1 MGEGDSQVLD
11 ALYRGATDSAE
22 FKRALLLVSDQLR
35 CCSSVLISLD
45 AQSPGASLLLS
56 AGQFDGPASRHYAE
70 LAPFDPAPSTFTRL
84 ARGKASTTD
93 RMLTREQLRDGVFL
107 NEFYR
112 PRGFVETLGGHLQ
125 SENAQFALVGFHRG
139 KDRPAFD
146 DDEIAFVERLM
157 PHVSRALSLRRE
169 FIGMQ
174 TSLGMLQSAL
184 ENHGGAVLLLDPS
197 GTALFANSAM
207 RALAR
212 RNDGLS
218 LDRRGYPVPANLQ
231 ARRRLDAMIAVVT
244 EGGPGGTLA
253 IPRPPGLR
261 PYAVL
266 VAPAPGPFLDTS
278 GDRRARTGA
287 LLIVHDTED
296 RVRAD
301 PEIFKETFG
310 MSKGAARLVAAL
322 AADDDLKSYSER
334 EGITIHTARFHL
346 RTALARTGTRT
357 QAELVRMAVRLL
369 SEIRLGK
376 SGG

>member
-1 MGEGDSQVLD
+1 MAEADSQVLD
-11 ALYRGATDSAE
+11 ALYRGAADSAE
-22 FKRALLLVSDQLR
+22 FERALLLVSDRLR

-45 AQSPGASLLLS
+45 AQTPGASLVLS
-56 AGQFDGPASRHYAE
+56 AGQFDDSASRHYAE
-70 LAPFDPAPSTFTRL
+70 LAPLDPAPSTFTRL

-93 RMLTREQLRDGVFL
+93 RMLTPEQLRDGVFL

-146 DDEIAFVERLM
+146 DGEITFLERLM
-157 PHVSRALSLRRE
+157 PHISRALALRRE

-174 TSLGMLQSAL
+174 TTLGMLQGAL

-197 GTALFANSAM
+197 GTALFANGAM

-218 LDRRGYPVPANLQ
+218 LDRRGYPVPANIE
-231 ARRRLDAMIAVVT
+231 ARRRLDAMVGAAIN
-244 EGGPGGTLA
+244 GGPGGTLS

-266 VAPAPGPFLDTS
+266 VAPAAEPFLHAS

-287 LLIVHDTED
+287 LLIVHDPED
-296 RVRAD
+296 SVRAES
-301 PEIFKETFG
+301 EILKETLG
-310 MSKGAARLVAAL
+310 LSNGAAKLVAAL
-322 AADDDLKSYSER
+322 ATDDDLKSYAER

-346 RTALARTGTRT
+346 RAALARTGTRT
-357 QAELVRMAVRLL
+357 QTQLVRLVVRLL
-369 SEIRLGK
+369 ADIRLRQ
-376 SGG
+376 S